1 MFLPSSRPTHPRPDM
16 TSYLPE
22 ERYDPID
29 INKLDVLHMDPL
41 DPQEEL
47 EKYHRKKIE
56 GQSIEERKEA
66 DRKKRMERL
75 RMLTYN

>member
-1 MFLPSSRPTHPRPDM
+1 
-16 TSYLPE
+16 
-22 ERYDPID
+22 
-29 INKLDVLHMDPL
+29 MDPL

-66 DRKKRMERL
+66 DRQKRMERL